1 MSPRK
6 CDIKL
11 NQNPLDIK
19 THNGIDGDD
28 PIKIA
33 AKWNAFIEYLE
44 RVPFIKNYT
53 KPLDGYTAITLE
65 GKIINTT
72 TLFNQLLYEAFRTWN
87 ESEEAK
93 IYGFFEIVLNDI
105 GKTIGSGDINTTAI
119 EIPDLTSVQ
128 EFNNKT
134 DPRVIIYTPEK
145 IIKVNDPTKTAFEN
159 LSIRR
164 ATLDKLITTQILCL
178 KYPVPII
185 YPFYKEIAQPPPP
198 ISYQGY
204 FERYKINPAE
214 YVGENYRVWIEGQQ
228 QQIVNKEQFEELKKQ
243 FLLKDL
249 DKENFFDRVK
259 QTPSA
264 LRENAITSL
273 KNDSY
278 GEWVSIMKE
287 WGVINP
293 DGTYNYSVFSES
305 KDTELIYYYPE
316 GTLPIVQAIAK
327 QNGETVK
334 EYKPF
339 PPETVI
345 PIVWGNKRFI
355 ITQND
360 FANNLGG
367 ISELDPSSEYGSLSK
382 NWWKP
387 AGFFKSYD
395 LEIDLYKDKLP
406 WITLNKEYLTTF
418 SPFPEWI
425 DAGRASFIPKIDPTK
440 INDLTRDYYDDAVS
454 RLSEETKLSK
464 SILSPTRPEP
474 SVDTSIL
481 DESLG
486 RLDVPLDGLSPE

>member
-33 AKWNAFIEYLE
+33 AKWNAFIEYIE
-44 RVPFIKNYT
+44 TYVPFISRYT
-53 KPLDGYTAITLE
+53 KPIDG
-65 GKIINTT
+65 KV
-72 TLFNQLLYEAFRTWN
+72 FNQLLYEAFEAWN
-87 ESEEAK
+87 RSEEAK
-93 IYGFFEIVLNDI
+93 IYGIFDILTKNAFSYKDSRTNTNINLEIFEPII
-105 GKTIGSGDINTTAI
+105 Y
-119 EIPDLTSVQ
+119 DLTNIQ

-134 DPRVIIYTPEK
+134 DPRVEIYTFEK
-145 IIKVNDPTKTAFEN
+145 IQKIASSPEVIESISTGKNIYIPLRNALFE
-159 LSIRR
+159 
-164 ATLDKLITTQILCL
+164 KLISPQILCL

-185 YPFYKEIAQPPPP
+185 YPFYKEISQPPPP
-198 ISYQGY
+198 INYNGEFQ
-204 FERYKINPAE
+204 RYKISANSLATD
-214 YVGENYRVWIEGQQ
+214 NYRVWIEGQQ

-249 DKENFFDRVK
+249 DKESFFDRIK
-259 QTPSA
+259 QAPSSQ
-264 LRENAITSL
+264 RENLINDF
-273 KNDSY
+273 KNNSF
-278 GEWVSIMKE
+278 GEFEPVLKE

-293 DGTYNYSVFSES
+293 NGTSNYSVFSES

-316 GTLPIVQAIAK
+316 GTLPIAQSIAK

-334 EYKPF
+334 EYKLF

-345 PIVWGNKRFI
+345 PVVWGNKRFI

-367 ISELDPSSEYGSLSK
+367 ISELDPSNTEFGSLSK

-387 AGFFKSYD
+387 AKFFKNYD

-406 WITLNKEYLTTF
+406 WITLNKEYLSSF
-418 SPFPEWI
+418 APPSNWI
-425 DAGRASFIPKIDPTK
+425 DAGRAEYVPKIDPTK
-440 INDLTRDYYDDAVS
+440 IDDATKDYYDEIIN
-454 RLSEETKLSK
+454 RLSEETKLLNG
-464 SILSPTRPEP
+464 ILK
-474 SVDTSIL
+474 
-481 DESLG
+481 
-486 RLDVPLDGLSPE
+486 